1 MSNKSEKTPNQRYT
15 EQISA
20 QKVFTIYTI
29 REVQIKTTVRHHYLM
44 EWLNG
49 MTKHK
54 TDDTKCWQRCGVTGI
69 HIHGRWEYK
78 MVQPFGRELGSVMD

>member
-44 EWLNG
+44 E
-49 MTKHK
+49 
-54 TDDTKCWQRCGVTGI
+54 
-69 HIHGRWEYK
+69 
-78 MVQPFGRELGSVMD
+78 